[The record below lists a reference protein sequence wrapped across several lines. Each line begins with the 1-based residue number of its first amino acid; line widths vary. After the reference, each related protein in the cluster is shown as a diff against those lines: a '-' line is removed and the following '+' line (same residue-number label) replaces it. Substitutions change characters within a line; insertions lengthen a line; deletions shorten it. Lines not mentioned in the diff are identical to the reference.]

1 MEGVVITNSPEM
13 KKGVTIGAAIKTYG
27 ERIFRYI
34 RQRVRSTAD
43 AEDVLQ
49 DVWYQLSALTDPEEI
64 GNLSAWLYR
73 VARHKLIDRSRRK
86 TLHSADELERVTD
99 AELFSFFSEP
109 VDEVWRELFWKTM
122 FAALDELPDA
132 QRLVFIQNELEE
144 KTLQAIAEESGENI
158 KTIISRKGYA
168 VKHLRQ
174 RLLSLYQEMQQT
186 LK

>member
-1 MEGVVITNSPEM
+1 MQGMIDINSPEM
-13 KKGVTIGAAIKTYG
+13 NKGVTIGTAIKTYG

-34 RQRVRSTAD
+34 RQRVRNTAD

-49 DVWYQLSALTDPEEI
+49 DVWYQLSALTDPEKI

-86 TLHSADELERVTD
+86 NVQNEDELERVTD
-99 AELFSFFSEP
+99 AELFTFFSEP

-122 FAALDELPDA
+122 FAALDELPEA

-174 RLLSLYQEMQQT
+174 RLLTLYQETQQAI
-186 LK
+186 K